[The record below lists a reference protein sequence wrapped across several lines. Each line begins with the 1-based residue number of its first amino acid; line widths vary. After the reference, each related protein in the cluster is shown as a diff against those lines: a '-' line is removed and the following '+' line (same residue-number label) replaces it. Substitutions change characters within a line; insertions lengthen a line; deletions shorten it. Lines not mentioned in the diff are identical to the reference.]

1 MAKAKAICTCR
12 TCGNKF
18 EVVKNCFNRSD
29 ADNFEQYAKETY
41 TECKDC
47 YRARIEEENAS
58 KAKTIIEK
66 YGFPTITGVS
76 DKQTDYANRLRDEY
90 LAKCDEDDIEYVA
103 VEYPEVLKT
112 EDAKT
117 YLQDIADTKFGGN
130 IEKAKIDFLK
140 QYNYYDIW
148 VLLSESNAGKVIDL
162 LKY

>member
-1 MAKAKAICTCR
+1 MAKAKAICTCK
-12 TCGNKF
+12 TCGKEF
-18 EVVKNCFNRSD
+18 EVVKYLYGRDDEDSYI
-29 ADNFEQYAKETY
+29 EYAKEHY

-47 YRARIEEENAS
+47 YRARIEEKNAS

-117 YLQDIADTKFGGN
+117 YLQDIADSKFDGN